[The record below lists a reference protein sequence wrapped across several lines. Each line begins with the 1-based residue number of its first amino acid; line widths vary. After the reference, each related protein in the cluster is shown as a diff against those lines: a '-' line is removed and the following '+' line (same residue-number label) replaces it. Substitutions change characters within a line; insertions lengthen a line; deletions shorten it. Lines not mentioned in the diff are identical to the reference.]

1 MALFGKKKKKEDD
14 FLNLDDDLDDD
25 KGSYGPAGTKPSTE
39 SDTSLGLPGT
49 PALPSAPSS
58 FEQNDV
64 ALLKEKINTLKAEIE
79 ALKSRVAMLE
89 QKAHIKTETEMGE
102 KYGTKPSGG
111 WHY

>member
-14 FLNLDDDLDDD
+14 FLDLDDDLEKD
-25 KGSYGPAGTKPSTE
+25 KGDYGPAGTK
-39 SDTSLGLPGT
+39 TSPPNDSNLGLPGAPT
-49 PALPSAPSS
+49 PPSAPSS
-58 FEQNDV
+58 FAQNDT
-64 ALLKEKINTLKAEIE
+64 AILKEKMNTLKAEIE

-102 KYGTKPSGG
+102 KYGTKPGGG